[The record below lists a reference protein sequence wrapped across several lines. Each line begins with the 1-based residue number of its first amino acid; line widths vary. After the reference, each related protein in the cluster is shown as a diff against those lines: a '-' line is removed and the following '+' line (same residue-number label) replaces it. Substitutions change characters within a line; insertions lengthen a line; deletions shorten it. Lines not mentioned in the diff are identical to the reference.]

1 MKTPSCSKALAGLVV
16 MAIAMVSTAF
26 AGAPDTCSDVAND
39 VSTAVSKDPSKVLM
53 IVEDALVINESCA
66 CEIVKAA
73 IVAANADKP
82 LIEQITQ
89 TAISVAPKMAAI
101 ITECANAVVPGSVAA
116 VEGATETVA
125 AAEPTSSSKN
135 PKNPIMPVT
144 PPPVADSKD
153 DDVAFGQGPIDIRG
167 VYLIQ
172 PAATG
177 FVTPKD
183 EEDGHDEPAPR
194 KPHSRRTRA
203 PVPMSPS
210 IAG

>member
-1 MKTPSCSKALAGLVV
+1 MKTSSRPRAVARLAAMV
-16 MAIAMVSTAF
+16 IAMASTAF

-39 VSTAVSKDPSKVLM
+39 VRTAVSKDPSKVLM

-73 IVAANADKP
+73 IIASNADKA
-82 LIEQITQ
+82 LVEQITQ

-101 ITECANAVVPGSVAA
+101 IAECANVAVPGSVAA
-116 VEGATETVA
+116 AEPATETVA
-125 AAEPTSSSKN
+125 AAEPTSSGKN
-135 PKNPIMPVT
+135 PKNPVMPVV
-144 PPPVADSKD
+144 PPPPADRD

-177 FVTPKD
+177 FVTSRTEVTVRKR
-183 EEDGHDEPAPR
+183 PAPR
-194 KPHSRRTRA
+194 TPHSRRTRA

>member
-1 MKTPSCSKALAGLVV
+1 MKTSSRPRVVARLAV
-16 MAIAMVSTAF
+16 AF

-39 VSTAVSKDPSKVLM
+39 VRTAVSKDPSKVLM

-73 IVAANADKP
+73 ITASNADKA

-101 ITECANAVVPGSVAA
+101 IAECANATVPGSVAA
-116 VEGATETVA
+116 LEPATETVA
-125 AAEPTSSSKN
+125 TAEPTVSSKN
-135 PKNPIMPVT
+135 PKNPVIPVA
-144 PPPVADSKD
+144 PPPVSD
-153 DDVAFGQGPIDIRG
+153 DDTVAFGQGPIDIRG

-177 FVTPKD
+177 FVTPQDDDDDDDKKR
-183 EEDGHDEPAPR
+183 PSPR
-194 KPHSRRTRA
+194 TPHSRRTRS
-203 PVPMSPS
+203 PTPMSPS
-210 IAG
+210 VAG

>member
-1 MKTPSCSKALAGLVV
+1 MV
-16 MAIAMVSTAF
+16 IAMASTAF

-39 VSTAVSKDPSKVLM
+39 VRTAVSKDPSKVLM

-73 IVAANADKP
+73 IMASNADKA
-82 LIEQITQ
+82 LVERITQ
-89 TAISVAPKMAAI
+89 EAIDVAPKMAAI
-101 ITECANAVVPGSVAA
+101 IAECANAVVPGSVAA
-116 VEGATETVA
+116 AEPAAETVA
-125 AAEPTSSSKN
+125 AAEPAAETATAAEPTSSGKN
-135 PKNPIMPVT
+135 PKNPVMPVV
-144 PPPVADSKD
+144 PPPPADRD

-177 FVTPKD
+177 FVTSRTEVTVRKR
-183 EEDGHDEPAPR
+183 PAPR
-194 KPHSRRTRA
+194 TPHSRRTRT